1 MDILTFFTPAEMA
14 GLKVTAETAIVI
26 DVLLGTTTI
35 SAALK
40 AGASKV
46 ITVSEVD
53 EAVRLANELGR
64 DKTLI
69 GGNQGQDEIGGFDLS
84 NSPGEYSLNKIQR
97 KNIIYCSPDTAGAVA
112 AARQAGRVLLG
123 SFNNMQAVL
132 QSVGSPSILHILCA
146 GKSGRFSLEDA
157 VCAGMFIQ
165 HILNR
170 LEVDFSLNDASSTAR
185 YLYYR
190 HHRNILGMLTQSS
203 YGHYLSR
210 LGQYKDI
217 EYAGMMNIANIVPEL
232 SLDKNHF
239 IPTVALE
246 KMLQNY

>member
-14 GLKVTAETAIVI
+14 GPKLTADTAIVV

-53 EAVRLANELGR
+53 EAIKFANELGR
-64 DKTLI
+64 EKTLI
-69 GGNQGQDEIGGFDLS
+69 GGNRSIDETGGFDLGS
-84 NSPGEYSLNKIQR
+84 SPGEYSLDKIQR
-97 KNIIYCSPDTAGAVA
+97 KNLIFCSPDITGAVTA
-112 AARQAGRVLLG
+112 AQHVGRVLLG

-132 QSVGSPSILHILCA
+132 QSAGSPSVLHILCA
-146 GKSGRFSLEDA
+146 GKGGRFSLEDA

-170 LEVDFSLNDASSTAR
+170 IEVDFSLNDASSTAR

-210 LGQYKDI
+210 LGRHKDI
-217 EYAGMMNIANIVPEL
+217 EHAGMMNIANIVPEL
-232 SLDKNHF
+232 SPDKSHF

>member
-14 GLKVTAETAIVI
+14 GQKLTADTAIVI

-53 EAVRLANELGR
+53 EAVKLADELGR
-64 DKTLI
+64 KNTLI
-69 GGNQGQDEIGGFDLS
+69 GGNQGISEISGFDI
-84 NSPGEYSLNKIQR
+84 NDSPGEYSLNKIQR
-97 KNIIYCSPDTAGAVA
+97 KNLVYCSPDIAGAVT
-112 AARQAGRVLLG
+112 AARLAGRVLLG

-132 QSVGSPSILHILCA
+132 QSAGSPLTLHILCA
-146 GKSGRFSLEDA
+146 GKDGRFSLEDA

-165 HILNR
+165 QILNKA
-170 LEVDFSLNDASSTAR
+170 EVDFSLNDASSTAR

-190 HHRNILGMLTQSS
+190 HHRNILSMLTQSS
-203 YGHYLSR
+203 YGSYLSR
-210 LGQYKDI
+210 LGRYKDI
-217 EYAGMMNIANIVPEL
+217 EYAGMINIANIVPEL
-232 SLDKNHF
+232 SPDKSHF
-239 IPTVALE
+239 APTVKLE
-246 KMLQNY
+246 KILQNY

>member
-1 MDILTFFTPAEMA
+1 MDILTFFTPAEMI
-14 GLKVTAETAIVI
+14 GLKVTAETVIVI
-26 DVLLGTTTI
+26 DILLGTTTI

-46 ITVSEVD
+46 ITMSEVD
-53 EAVRLANELGR
+53 EAIKLANELGR
-64 DKTLI
+64 EKTLI
-69 GGNQGQDEIGGFDLS
+69 GGKRSKDEIGGFDLS
-84 NSPGEYSLNKIQR
+84 DSPGEYSLNKIQR
-97 KNIIYCSPDTAGAVA
+97 NNLIYCSSDIALAVT
-112 AARQAGRVLLG
+112 AARRGGRVLLG

-132 QSVGSPSILHILCA
+132 QSAGSPSILHILCA
-146 GKSGRFSLEDA
+146 GKGGRFSLEDA

-165 HILNR
+165 HILNK

-210 LGQYKDI
+210 LGHYKDI

-232 SLDKNHF
+232 SLDDSHF